1 MSGDCTKQP
10 LIFYSKE
17 ITDTKIALLSHY
29 GIQLMI
35 KENKYYY
42 NSVLDNEDL
51 QRVSRGKQSKQNQI
65 KI

>member
-1 MSGDCTKQP
+1 MSGDCKQQP
-10 LIFYSKE
+10 VIFYSKE
-17 ITDTKIALLSHY
+17 VTDTKIALLSHY
-29 GIQLMI
+29 GIQLRI

-65 KI
+65 KV